1 LPAVGKI
8 QPSALLEVGGRVYPL
23 LFSFDAL
30 AEAERLSGCDLL
42 LHHPATFYGT
52 LTASQWRGLLA
63 SALLSESLPAAGC
76 SRIPGPRDLL
86 EVAGLLLR
94 PESMRLV
101 SEAIARAWV
110 LSMPERKPEDR
121 KDRNAPKQKLTS
133 REIWERSWSAARVR
147 LGLSDEQF
155 GRMTPR
161 QLRMLLDESGDLMEE
176 RRLLF
181 GIVAAAVVN
190 FSAHPPDKAVEPGD
204 FFSSRR
210 GKKQRERVAPSNVA
224 GMRAFLMSQVT
235 RTEKRTDEKA
245 KDESYS

>member
-1 LPAVGKI
+1 
-8 QPSALLEVGGRVYPL
+8 
-23 LFSFDAL
+23 
-30 AEAERLSGCDLL
+30 
-42 LHHPATFYGT
+42 
-52 LTASQWRGLLA
+52 
-63 SALLSESLPAAGC
+63 
-76 SRIPGPRDLL
+76 
-86 EVAGLLLR
+86 
-94 PESMRLV
+94 MRLV

-121 KDRNAPKQKLTS
+121 KGPKQKLTS

-190 FSAHPPDKAVEPGD
+190 FGAHPPDKAVEPGD
-204 FFSSRR
+204 FFALRKT
-210 GKKQRERVAPSNVA
+210 KKRDNAEASNVA
-224 GMRAFLMSQVT
+224 RMRAFLMSRTT
-235 RTEKRTDEKA
+235 RIEKRKDDKA
-245 KDESYS
+245 KDESDGS